1 MRPEGVRQRRL
12 RLSILRDVRGEQVL
26 GHVLRFMH
34 DAGLLR
40 EWAVLAFREVRVL
53 HGIRV
58 WVLRDVRGEQV
69 LGGM

>member
-12 RLSILRDVRGEQVL
+12 RLSIVRDVRGEQVL

-40 EWAVLAFREVRVL
+40 ERAVLAFRGVRVL
-53 HGIRV
+53 
-58 WVLRDVRGEQV
+58 
-69 LGGM
+69 